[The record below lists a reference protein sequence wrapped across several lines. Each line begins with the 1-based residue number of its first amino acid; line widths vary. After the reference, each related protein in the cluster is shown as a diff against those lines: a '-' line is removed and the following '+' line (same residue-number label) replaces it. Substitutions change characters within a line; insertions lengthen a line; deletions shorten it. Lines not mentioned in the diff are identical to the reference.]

1 MHLKAGKRL
10 IIAATAMM
18 LVASAG
24 IAPAAV
30 IQGRVKAVAKDAGVL
45 TLEIEKDKILFL
57 NWNNRTVWK
66 NVENLDLKFGDVL
79 VVDYGNKGD
88 QALAAAVSR
97 LTSIMPA
104 GIKAVSVEKIAA
116 SLDKIGAPPPFT
128 LIDTRPVD
136 RFDAAH
142 LPGARSVP
150 LQRIEKRSEGVL
162 PEDRA
167 TALVFYD
174 DGAGDGSAAKGA
186 GLALKA
192 GYTDVAIF
200 PEGTVGWVSSGRFL
214 ASSSTFIRKGNPVI
228 IDLRTPERVASGH
241 IERAVTIAAATL
253 PEKYGMFPMDR
264 GVPLVLY
271 GETDGESLAAA
282 KTIRQWGY
290 RNVTIFSG
298 GAAAWQ
304 AGAEVLTTEPAAEF
318 IDSASASKGGQLRP
332 KDFEMALAS
341 PVTVEIVDVRS
352 PDDYRKGH
360 FPRARHI
367 PLQEL
372 SARHGEL
379 DREMIQV
386 VFGADDVQAE
396 MAADFLKQQKYRVNY
411 LHGRVE
417 FQGDGK
423 YQVK

>member
-1 MHLKAGKRL
+1 MHLKAGKKL
-10 IIAATAMM
+10 IIAVAAM
-18 LVASAG
+18 LLAAAAG
-24 IAPAAV
+24 IASAEV
-30 IQGRVKAVAKDAGVL
+30 VQGRLKSVAKDAGVL
-45 TLEIEKDKILFL
+45 TLEVGKDKILFL
-57 NWNNRTVWK
+57 NWNDRTSWK

-79 VVDYGNKGD
+79 VVDYGKKGE
-88 QALAAAVSR
+88 QAFATSISR
-97 LTSIMPA
+97 LTAIMPA
-104 GIKAVSVEKIAA
+104 GIKAVSVEKMAA
-116 SLDKIGAPPPFT
+116 HLDRIGAPPPFT

-150 LQRIEKRSEGVL
+150 LHRIEKRSEGAL
-162 PEDRA
+162 PENRA
-167 TALVFYD
+167 TPLVFYD

-192 GYTDVAIF
+192 GYSDVSVF
-200 PEGTVGWVSSGRFL
+200 PEGTVGWVRSGRFL
-214 ASSSTFIRKGNPVI
+214 ASSSAFIRKGNPVI
-228 IDLRTPERVASGH
+228 IDLRTPERVAAGH
-241 IERAVTIAAATL
+241 IVRAVAIAAATL

-264 GVPLVLY
+264 GVPFVLY
-271 GETDGESLAAA
+271 GETDREALVAAQ
-282 KTIRQWGY
+282 TMRQWGY
-290 RNVTIFSG
+290 RNVTIFAG

-304 AGAEVLTTEPAAEF
+304 AGAEILTTEPAAEF
-318 IDSASASKGGQLRP
+318 IDFASTSKGGQLRP

-352 PDDYRKGH
+352 PADYRKGH
-360 FPRARHI
+360 FPKARHI

-386 VFGADDVQAE
+386 VFGADEVQAE
-396 MAADFLKQQKYRVNY
+396 MATDFLKQQKYRVNY

-417 FQGDGK
+417 FQSDGK